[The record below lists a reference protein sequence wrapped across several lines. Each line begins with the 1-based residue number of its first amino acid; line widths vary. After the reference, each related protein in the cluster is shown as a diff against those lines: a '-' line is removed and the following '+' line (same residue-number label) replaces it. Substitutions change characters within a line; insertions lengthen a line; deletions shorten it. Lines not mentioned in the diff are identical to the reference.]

1 MALIAIILSSN
12 QQTTTVDAMINIP
25 NTPYYDE
32 LNILS
37 DKTKEN
43 IEDQNQLYSTSKEK
57 PQIAV
62 AVVDSTEGDLNTY
75 ATDLFQKWRLGNKS
89 DNNGV
94 LILFGYNEGSQ
105 NVRIEVG
112 YGLEGAL
119 PDSLSKQILLNE
131 KDKLKSKDKAT
142 IDQGL
147 NNVFSAVSVVVDQE
161 YQLTSLQD
169 SGVQNKVKKYRE
181 NAKKDSSD
189 NSGPGIFSIIVMII
203 IFIIFISRGGGSG
216 RGGSGGTGF
225 LLGMLLGGS
234 SGNSSGGGFSGGG
247 GGFSGGGGS
256 SGGGGASI

>member
-62 AVVDSTEGDLNTY
+62 AVVDSTDGDLNTY

-89 DNNGV
+89 DNNGI

-131 KDKLKSKDKAT
+131 KDKLKSKDKT
-142 IDQGL
+142 IIDQGL

-169 SGVQNKVKKYRE
+169 SGVQNKVNKYRE
-181 NAKKDSSD
+181 NAKKASSD
-189 NSGPGIFSIIVMII
+189 ESGPGIFAIIVMII
-203 IFIIFISRGGGSG
+203 IFIIFISRGGGS
-216 RGGSGGTGF
+216 GGSGGTGF